1 MGSRAAVQ
9 MYTLRDQTKTASD
22 FADSLKKISDI
33 GYEAVQLSAVGC
45 MGGDGPEVD
54 AADGRKMLDD
64 NGLETIATHRGWD
77 DLANETQREID
88 FHQTLGCT
96 YTAIGGIPGPYREK
110 GADGFREFVKDSAA
124 TIARLKEAGITWGYH
139 NHAHEFVR
147 YAPGPKTWYDIFID
161 EGGPDFTLELDTY
174 WAVHAGADPIAIFD
188 RCQGRVPV
196 IHVKDKEVVDNEAIM
211 APIGEGNLNWDGII
225 ESGQRAGVEW
235 YAVEQDRCYR
245 DPFDC
250 LKSSFEFLVSKGV

>member
-1 MGSRAAVQ
+1 MGSKAAVQ
-9 MYTLRDQTKTASD
+9 MYTLRDETKTEAE

-45 MGGDGPEVD
+45 MNGDDPEVD
-54 AADGRKMLDD
+54 ATQGRKMLDD
-64 NGLETIATHRGWD
+64 HGLKCIATHRDWD
-77 DLANETQREID
+77 DLENETQREVD

-110 GADGFREFVKDSAA
+110 GAEGFREFVKDSAEP
-124 TIARLKEAGITWGYH
+124 IARLKEAGITWGYH

-147 YAPGPKTWYDIFID
+147 YAAGPKTWYDIFID

-188 RCQGRVPV
+188 RCHGRVPV
-196 IHVKDKEVVDNEAIM
+196 IHVKDKEVVNNEPIM
-211 APIGEGNLNWDGII
+211 SPVGEGNLNWDGII
-225 ESGQRAGVEW
+225 DSCKRAGVEW

-245 DPFDC
+245 DAFDC